1 MGPWR
6 APPGKWTL
14 SAGAM
19 QGPPRPFTCLPGC
32 LELKCY
38 QGQAAASTQQIWCD
52 HRRPGPPGD
61 KVRALGR
68 EGKVACVAARQA
80 ARKAGAREARQE
92 EDVTAGMR

>member
-1 MGPWR
+1 MGPWH

-19 QGPPRPFTCLPGC
+19 QGPPRSFTCLPGC

-38 QGQAAASTQQIWCD
+38 QG
-52 HRRPGPPGD
+52 RRLQPPHSRSG
-61 KVRALGR
+61 VTITAQGHLGTR
-68 EGKVACVAARQA
+68 SEHWEGQVVSVAAHQA